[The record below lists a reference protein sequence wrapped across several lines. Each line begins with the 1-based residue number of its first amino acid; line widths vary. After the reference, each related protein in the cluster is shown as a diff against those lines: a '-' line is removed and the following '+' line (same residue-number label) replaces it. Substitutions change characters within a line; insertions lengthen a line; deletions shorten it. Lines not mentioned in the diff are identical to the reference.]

1 MRIKLDENIPRR
13 LVEPLA
19 SLGHD
24 VDTVEAEG
32 LTGSEDPVVWGAAQ
46 RDGRFLIT

>member
-24 VDTVEAEG
+24 VDTVEAER
-32 LTGSEDPVVWGAAQ
+32 LTGSEDPVVW
-46 RDGRFLIT
+46 